1 MPLGTVPVV
10 TRDGKECP
18 VAFYGRKLS
27 PAEKNYSATELEG
40 LAVVASIQHIQHLR
54 TTSMADSLWYK

>member
-1 MPLGTVPVV
+1 MPLGTVLVL
-10 TRDGKECP
+10 TRDGREHP
-18 VAFYGRKLS
+18 VAFYGKKLS

-40 LAVVASIQHIQHLR
+40 LAVVVSIQHLR